1 MSEAWFD
8 LPPNWQ
14 TVYFWV
20 DSKEKAVT
28 DDIQKVREAYE
39 AALQEYVGSFRVT
52 ADKELVELIAKRL
65 QPRPEPVKKVWSVS
79 VETGGKF
86 AQTKGEMTPWSEH
99 LNRFAPDIIRERPDL
114 VKADV
119 QRRLA
124 AARFPD
130 DLLLPRLFPELG
142 P

>member
-1 MSEAWFD
+1 M
-8 LPPNWQ
+8 
-14 TVYFWV
+14 
-20 DSKEKAVT
+20 T
-28 DDIQKVREAYE
+28 DDIQKVREAYD
-39 AALQEYVGSFRVT
+39 AALREVTGCGIGSSLD
-52 ADKELVELIAKRL
+52 AELFAALAKRL

-114 VKADV
+114 VAAEWERRV
-119 QRRLA
+119 RERARRLGVRVVESMTA
-124 AARFPD
+124 FDRCD
-130 DLLLPRLFPELG
+130 LFPELDQRH